1 MKPITAIILGAGQR
15 GANVYGG
22 YALNFPNELKIVGVA
37 EPRADRRAAFAKEH
51 GIPEGRCFAG
61 WEDAL
66 RQDKFA
72 DCVFVCTQDRMHFEP
87 VMQALEKGYD
97 VLCEKPMSYDRT
109 ELIAM
114 GEKARQTG
122 RVLSIC
128 HVLRYSPFF
137 VKLKELIDSGTIGQ
151 LVSIQHIESVGY
163 WHMAHSFVRG
173 NWSRSED
180 SCPMILAKCCHDT
193 DILTWLVGSPC
204 REVSSFGSLAH
215 FNSAHKP
222 DGAPQYCLDGCMH
235 RDTCPYYAPRF
246 YLEHPKAISDGF
258 VSVVSLDPS
267 HEAVLHALQR
277 GPYGRCVY
285 QCDNDVVDNQVV
297 NLLYENGVSVS
308 MTMCAFTEHCER
320 IINVMGSRG
329 QIRGNME
336 SSTLEISDFA
346 TGNHTTLHVH
356 TPSGGHSGSDAAMM
370 REFLQTLRS
379 GRGSKTSADASVES
393 HLIALAAEESRLQ
406 NGTAIHTVIHY
417 HANLMSALKYATEME
432 LISVNP
438 MGKVKRPKLIQNTA
452 NFYTLEE
459 AEHLIS
465 AVHGDPIEFPVI
477 MAAYY
482 GLRRSEIVG
491 LRWKAID
498 FESDRITIDHTV
510 IQVKVD
516 GELKIIAKDR
526 AKNKASCRSLPLM
539 PQIKEM
545 LLQMK
550 NEQEEN
556 RRLCGNCYHDSEYV
570 YVNKLGTPY
579 TPNYI
584 TDHFRNFLK
593 KNEFRKLTFHGL
605 RHSCASML
613 LKQSVGM
620 KDIQAWLGHSTYNTT
635 ANFYAHL
642 DTASKTLVGE
652 AMESM
657 LTVPLS
663 TPMDGLPGQSSIHR
677 WQAAL

>member
-1 MKPITAIILGAGQR
+1 MNPITAIVLGAGQR
-15 GANVYGG
+15 GANVYAA
-22 YALNFPNELKIVGVA
+22 YALSFPNELKIVGVA

-137 VKLKELIDSGTIGQ
+137 VKLKELIDSGAIGQ

-193 DILTWLVGSPC
+193 DILTWLAGSSC
-204 REVSSFGSLAH
+204 AAVSSFGSLAH
-215 FNSAHKP
+215 FNAAHKP
-222 DGAPQYCLDGCMH
+222 DGATEYCLDGCMH
-235 RDTCPYYAPRF
+235 RDRCPYYAPRF
-246 YLEHPKAISDGF
+246 YLEHPKAVSDGF

-267 HEAVLHALQR
+267 REAVLNALQR

-346 TGNHTTLHVH
+346 SGDHTTLHVH
-356 TPSGGHSGSDAAMM
+356 TPAGGHSGSDAAMM
-370 REFLQTLRS
+370 RDFLQTLHR
-379 GRGSKTSADASVES
+379 GGGSKTSADASVES
-393 HLIALAAEESRLQ
+393 HLIALAAEESRLR
-406 NGTAIHTVIHY
+406 G
-417 HANLMSALKYATEME
+417 
-432 LISVNP
+432 
-438 MGKVKRPKLIQNTA
+438 
-452 NFYTLEE
+452 
-459 AEHLIS
+459 
-465 AVHGDPIEFPVI
+465 
-477 MAAYY
+477 
-482 GLRRSEIVG
+482 
-491 LRWKAID
+491 
-498 FESDRITIDHTV
+498 
-510 IQVKVD
+510 
-516 GELKIIAKDR
+516 
-526 AKNKASCRSLPLM
+526 
-539 PQIKEM
+539 
-545 LLQMK
+545 
-550 NEQEEN
+550 
-556 RRLCGNCYHDSEYV
+556 
-570 YVNKLGTPY
+570 
-579 TPNYI
+579 
-584 TDHFRNFLK
+584 
-593 KNEFRKLTFHGL
+593 
-605 RHSCASML
+605 
-613 LKQSVGM
+613 
-620 KDIQAWLGHSTYNTT
+620 
-635 ANFYAHL
+635 
-642 DTASKTLVGE
+642 GE
-652 AMESM
+652 AVDMNEWR
-657 LTVPLS
+657 TNE
-663 TPMDGLPGQSSIHR
+663 
-677 WQAAL
+677 

>member
-1 MKPITAIILGAGQR
+1 MIRFAVIGTNTIT
-15 GANVYGG
+15 
-22 YALNFPNELKIVGVA
+22 
-37 EPRADRRAAFAKEH
+37 
-51 GIPEGRCFAG
+51 
-61 WEDAL
+61 
-66 RQDKFA
+66 DKFLQA
-72 DCVFVCTQDRMHFEP
+72 ASALPDFKLCAVYSRTLARAQEYAQKNNVSLVFDSLEALANSDQIDAVYIASPNFCHAAQSILM
-87 VMQALEKGYD
+87 MQHHKH
-97 VLCEKPMSYDRT
+97 VLCEKPMSYDRA

-122 RVLSIC
+122 HVLSIC

-356 TPSGGHSGSDAAMM
+356 TPAGGHSGSDAAMM
-370 REFLQTLRS
+370 RDFLQTLHR
-379 GRGSKTSADASVES
+379 GGGSKTSADASVES
-393 HLIALAAEESRLQ
+393 HLIALAAEESRLR
-406 NGTAIHTVIHY
+406 GG
-417 HANLMSALKYATEME
+417 E
-432 LISVNP
+432 
-438 MGKVKRPKLIQNTA
+438 
-452 NFYTLEE
+452 
-459 AEHLIS
+459 
-465 AVHGDPIEFPVI
+465 
-477 MAAYY
+477 
-482 GLRRSEIVG
+482 
-491 LRWKAID
+491 AID
-498 FESDRITIDHTV
+498 
-510 IQVKVD
+510 
-516 GELKIIAKDR
+516 
-526 AKNKASCRSLPLM
+526 M
-539 PQIKEM
+539 
-545 LLQMK
+545 
-550 NEQEEN
+550 NEW
-556 RRLCGNCYHDSEYV
+556 R
-570 YVNKLGTPY
+570 T
-579 TPNYI
+579 
-584 TDHFRNFLK
+584 
-593 KNEFRKLTFHGL
+593 NE
-605 RHSCASML
+605 
-613 LKQSVGM
+613 
-620 KDIQAWLGHSTYNTT
+620 
-635 ANFYAHL
+635 
-642 DTASKTLVGE
+642 
-652 AMESM
+652 
-657 LTVPLS
+657 
-663 TPMDGLPGQSSIHR
+663 
-677 WQAAL
+677 

>member
-1 MKPITAIILGAGQR
+1 M
-15 GANVYGG
+15 
-22 YALNFPNELKIVGVA
+22 
-37 EPRADRRAAFAKEH
+37 D
-51 GIPEGRCFAG
+51 
-61 WEDAL
+61 
-66 RQDKFA
+66 
-72 DCVFVCTQDRMHFEP
+72 
-87 VMQALEKGYD
+87 
-97 VLCEKPMSYDRT
+97 
-109 ELIAM
+109 
-114 GEKARQTG
+114 EKARQTG

-137 VKLKELIDSGTIGQ
+137 VKLKELIDSGAIGQ

-320 IINVMGSRG
+320 IINVMGSCG

-346 TGNHTTLHVH
+346 SGDHTTLHVH
-356 TPSGGHSGSDAAMM
+356 TPAGGHSGSDAAMM
-370 REFLQTLRS
+370 RDFLQTLHR
-379 GRGSKTSADASVES
+379 GGGSKTSADASVES

-406 NGTAIHTVIHY
+406 NGTAIHMKEWRTTV
-417 HANLMSALKYATEME
+417 
-432 LISVNP
+432 
-438 MGKVKRPKLIQNTA
+438 
-452 NFYTLEE
+452 
-459 AEHLIS
+459 
-465 AVHGDPIEFPVI
+465 
-477 MAAYY
+477 
-482 GLRRSEIVG
+482 
-491 LRWKAID
+491 
-498 FESDRITIDHTV
+498 
-510 IQVKVD
+510 
-516 GELKIIAKDR
+516 
-526 AKNKASCRSLPLM
+526 
-539 PQIKEM
+539 
-545 LLQMK
+545 
-550 NEQEEN
+550 
-556 RRLCGNCYHDSEYV
+556 
-570 YVNKLGTPY
+570 
-579 TPNYI
+579 
-584 TDHFRNFLK
+584 
-593 KNEFRKLTFHGL
+593 
-605 RHSCASML
+605 
-613 LKQSVGM
+613 
-620 KDIQAWLGHSTYNTT
+620 
-635 ANFYAHL
+635 
-642 DTASKTLVGE
+642 
-652 AMESM
+652 
-657 LTVPLS
+657 
-663 TPMDGLPGQSSIHR
+663 
-677 WQAAL
+677 